1 MLSLW
6 IRISNDLVILLFLA
20 QREGDTLTN
29 GDFLYK
35 CKFPIQKSKFYSLS
49 GTSLVSVVS
58 QNDQL
63 KVILCQRGIFWG
75 GIFYSP
81 TVCKKLKVTILN
93 R

>member
-20 QREGDTLTN
+20 QREGDILTN

-35 CKFPIQKSKFYSLS
+35 CKFPIQKNNFYSLS
-49 GTSLVSVVS
+49 RTSLVSVVS

-63 KVILCQRGIFWG
+63 KVIYAKEAYFGVAH
-75 GIFYSP
+75 S
-81 TVCKKLKVTILN
+81 ILLQYATN
-93 R
+93 